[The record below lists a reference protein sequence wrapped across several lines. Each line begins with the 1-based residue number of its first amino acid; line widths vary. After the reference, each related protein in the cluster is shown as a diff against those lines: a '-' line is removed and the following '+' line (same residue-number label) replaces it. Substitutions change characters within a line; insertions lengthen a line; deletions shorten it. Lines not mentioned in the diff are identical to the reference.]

1 MRTNR
6 RIVSLA
12 TVLAVAAP
20 CLSLSA
26 LGCYRERREVVVG
39 PRREHHEEHH
49 EHVVV
54 KREVEVR

>member
-1 MRTNR
+1 M
-6 RIVSLA
+6 
-12 TVLAVAAP
+12 AAP